1 MNDKNAVQVTAFLFL
16 SRIYAKLFIDYLPSA
31 KRRVY
36 MNIRKYI
43 FSFISIFILALLLP
57 LNVHAETYGKC
68 GRCNGTGI
76 CELCD
81 PSREGCLGNGVQICP
96 YCHQTGYI
104 ICGTNHTGDG
114 TPIGCDGSGYNPDG
128 SVCMTCGGAGKYPCD
143 ACFGSGF
150 IDCKCKQAGM
160 PGVCMECYGT
170 GWRLLNSVGQG
181 INTTPVYP
189 TDGSTISFVEW
200 GRDERHT
207 YDASRYGM
215 GTSPDQYMQIY
226 SGGGGGNSS
235 QGEPNDQGNPEGD
248 QGDGLIPGVNDGP
261 PVYEPVAPPDFYN
274 VDIRSDEDLVAQI
287 HSDDDMIYFI
297 CTHVCGEYLFSV
309 QAVKSNLSQPELDL
323 LYGMTA
329 EDIADF
335 KARLQTAA
343 NGMEFT
349 EASSDNGSIRV
360 EFQSGPMDLFPFMCD
375 VLIELPINRDHAP
388 AYLYNVIDGKNYQCM
403 IQAED
408 PVGDHEYLIFSLDRL
423 GEFVLTTE
431 QEECEMGLM
440 PSENR
445 NTYDHNENGATYPG
459 YGTSPGGT
467 QPDAGENDQGIS
479 DGSVPAVSP
488 QPEAVES
495 RNSILTMILCIIIG
509 AVIGAGAVIIVMK
522 KKK

>member
-1 MNDKNAVQVTAFLFL
+1 MNKRKNIL
-16 SRIYAKLFIDYLPSA
+16 
-31 KRRVY
+31 
-36 MNIRKYI
+36 
-43 FSFISIFILALLLP
+43 SFITISLLVLLFP
-57 LNVHAETYGKC
+57 VNVHAETYGKC

-81 PSREGCLGNGVQICP
+81 PSREGCLGNGILICP

-104 ICGTNHTGDG
+104 TCGTNHTGDG

-128 SVCMTCGGAGKYPCD
+128 TVCMTCGGAGKYPCD

-150 IDCKCKQAGM
+150 IDCKCKQAGI
-160 PGVCMECYGT
+160 PGVCLECYGT
-170 GWRLLNSVGQG
+170 GWRLLNSMGQG

-207 YDASRYGM
+207 YDASRYGI
-215 GTSPDQYMQIY
+215 GTSPNQYMQIY
-226 SGGGGGNSS
+226 SGGGGGNGS
-235 QGEPNDQGNPEGD
+235 QSGQSVQGNPGGD
-248 QGDGLIPGVNDGP
+248 QNNGPGDPQQPGDDRHDQDNGLIPGVNDGP
-261 PVYEPVAPPDFYN
+261 PVYEPVADPDFYN

-297 CTHVCGEYLFSV
+297 CTQVCGDYLFSV

-323 LYGMTA
+323 LYGLTA

-335 KARLQTAA
+335 KERLQTAA

-349 EASSDNGSIRV
+349 EVSSDNGSVRV

-375 VLIELPINRDHAP
+375 VLLELPISRDHAP
-388 AYLYNVIDGKNYQCM
+388 AYLYNVYDGKNYQCM

-423 GEFVLTTE
+423 GEFVLTTK
-431 QEECEMGLM
+431 QEECEAGPM

-445 NTYDHNENGATYPG
+445 NTYDHHEDGTGGQVSGPDNGTAPG
-459 YGTSPGGT
+459 EIQSDECGNNT
-467 QPDAGENDQGIS
+467 DLS
-479 DGSVPAVSP
+479 DGNASEVLPRTESEKSGSGIPA
-488 QPEAVES
+488 
-495 RNSILTMILCIIIG
+495 MILCIIIG
-509 AVIGAGAVIIVMK
+509 AAIGAGAVIFVMK